1 MSLDLTPYVVQF
13 VDVCFRYMTDWG
25 YEDPGWWIDD
35 IVLNGVIFDNADDL
49 ILFIFPPDPLTE
61 FIVTALGVEM
71 IEDNLIYNID
81 RCRTFILEGNNEMIE
96 PLNSYITIDGY
107 VLVIISPLVGPT
119 EYQFEVKRG

>member
-1 MSLDLTPYVVQF
+1 M
-13 VDVCFRYMTDWG
+13 
-25 YEDPGWWIDD
+25 
-35 IVLNGVIFDNADDL
+35 
-49 ILFIFPPDPLTE
+49 
-61 FIVTALGVEM
+61 TALGVEM

-81 RCRTFILEGNNEMIE
+81 RCTTFILEGNNEMIE